1 MTLRLRLMLIIGTS
15 FTLLWVITSI
25 WMFYDLRNEFR
36 DALDERLA
44 ASARMVAGLVAQ
56 MPETAESPNYSSRG
70 VVDIAARDGIACE
83 IRLQGGAL
91 LARTHGS
98 PSGLSLVTTGFST
111 RTINGQQWR
120 SYTLEQG
127 GKRVTTA
134 DRVVK
139 REALLREII
148 VATALPFLIAMAGSL
163 IVLWFGIRRG
173 LSPLESIR
181 SALAASKPEAIEP
194 LPETRTPAELTPLVH
209 TINLLLRR
217 TQHAIARERRFTG
230 DAAHELRTPLTAIKT
245 HIQVARLSDDADKTT
260 ALEQAEASVQRLQ
273 HTLEQLLTLA
283 RLEGPFSFGGEAAP
297 DGSTVARLA
306 IDEVS
311 HEARQRIHLEATEG
325 HHALAVPTSLAVT
338 AVRNILDN
346 ALRYSADDQPVTLR
360 VIESGMAVLFEV
372 VDQGPGMT
380 TDDRHDAVRRFWR
393 KGNGQ
398 GSGLGLSIVD
408 AIVNR
413 YGGSFQLMP
422 GLEYGTVAQIRLPTT
437 QNDPAKADAA
447 ALAKASSNAGYR

>member
-1 MTLRLRLMLIIGTS
+1 MTLRLRLMLIIGSS
-15 FTLLWVITSI
+15 FTLLWVATSF
-25 WMFYDLRNEFR
+25 WMFHDLRNEFR

-56 MPETAESPNYSSRG
+56 MPETAESPNSIPRN
-70 VVDIAARDGIACE
+70 VVDIAAKDGIACE
-83 IRLQGGAL
+83 IRLQGGSL

-148 VATALPFLIAMAGSL
+148 MATALPFLIAMAGSL
-163 IVLWFGIRRG
+163 IALWFCIRRG
-173 LSPLESIR
+173 LSPLASIR
-181 SALAASKPEAIEP
+181 SALAVSKPEAIEP
-194 LPETRTPAELTPLVH
+194 LPETRIPAELTPLVH
-209 TINLLLRR
+209 TINLLLNR
-217 TQHAIARERRFTG
+217 TQHAIERERRFTG

-245 HIQVARLSDDADKTT
+245 HIQVARLSEGADKTT
-260 ALEQAEASVQRLQ
+260 ALEHAEEGVQRLQ

-283 RLEGPFSFGGEAAP
+283 RVEGPFSFGSEASV
-297 DGSTVARLA
+297 DGLAVAKLA
-306 IDEVS
+306 INDVPYEG
-311 HEARQRIHLEATEG
+311 RKRITLEATG
-325 HHALAVPTSLAVT
+325 GNHALAVPSILAVT

-346 ALRYSADDQPVTLR
+346 ALRYSPDDQPVTLR
-360 VIESGMAVLFEV
+360 VAESGTSVLFEV
-372 VDQGPGMT
+372 IDQGSGMT
-380 TDDRHDAVRRFWR
+380 TDNQHDAVRRFWR
-393 KGNGQ
+393 KGSGQ

-413 YGGSFQLMP
+413 YAGSFRLMP
-422 GLEYGTVAQIRLPTT
+422 GREYGTVAQIKFPTT
-437 QNDPAKADAA
+437 QAQLDASQDAKSA
-447 ALAKASSNAGYR
+447 